1 MTTKEIMDIALE
13 LAGITEIP
21 QDSDINVPGANIKRV
36 LAGIDINSAEILAAH
51 QLGYD
56 CVLRHHPRGYKMAS
70 VGDMEVRDHMEMM
83 LQNGVPIN
91 IAQKVATPRKKRMN
105 HSMHAYNLVE
115 QVQFAS
121 LLGVSFLS
129 IHTPADLILEH
140 ELQNRMKKLTESK
153 EKVILKDIL
162 ENLRQIPEFTKT
174 PVGPEIWLG
183 DDSSYGGK
191 IMVTM
196 AGGGAPSTEEYIA
209 CINAG
214 VGTII
219 TMHIYDDTLEA
230 IEKDGRCNLIVTGHY
245 PSDSYG
251 INRILDELVNRG
263 IEVTRIGG
271 IVY

>member
-1 MTTKEIMDIALE
+1 
-13 LAGITEIP
+13 
-21 QDSDINVPGANIKRV
+21 
-36 LAGIDINSAEILAAH
+36 
-51 QLGYD
+51 
-56 CVLRHHPRGYKMAS
+56 
-70 VGDMEVRDHMEMM
+70 
-83 LQNGVPIN
+83 
-91 IAQKVATPRKKRMN
+91 
-105 HSMHAYNLVE
+105 
-115 QVQFAS
+115 
-121 LLGVSFLS
+121 
-129 IHTPADLILEH
+129 
-140 ELQNRMKKLTESK
+140 
-153 EKVILKDIL
+153 
-162 ENLRQIPEFTKT
+162 
-174 PVGPEIWLG
+174 
-183 DDSSYGGK
+183 
-191 IMVTM
+191 MVTM